1 MTRFVWL
8 GVVVLAVI
16 GLWSAG
22 WFYVAGQAR
31 AALLAHGG
39 ADPAAALTCE
49 RLDITGFPFRF
60 DFACTGA
67 DITADDTRVTIAG
80 LRASVLVYNPTHAL
94 VSAQSPLTLADAFT
108 GAERRLDFA
117 SAEASVRLT
126 TDDILKGLG
135 GTGWRLARASLV
147 ADDITLTDTLTAEL
161 LLARAAHVEA
171 HLLDMPERHAPQ
183 TGLAG
188 LAAYARAELVQAP
201 ALDVANGQLSLEAE
215 LTGVPDDLRQFAVA
229 DAPQRWRDAGG
240 QLKLVGLEATAGEEF
255 VRSSGTLA
263 LDSAARVEGQ
273 IQLASKGLVERTGT
287 LIPEDWKA
295 IVLGQPAADGS
306 YAQTLNLRGGFVFA
320 GLLPVAQL
328 APLF

>member
-8 GVVVLAVI
+8 GLVVLAVI

-31 AALLAHGG
+31 AALLDQGG
-39 ADPAAALTCE
+39 ADAAASLTCE

-67 DITADDTRVTIAG
+67 DITDGDVSVTVAG
-80 LRASVLVYNPTHAL
+80 LRASVLVYNPTHAI

-126 TDDILKGLG
+126 TDDILAGLAG
-135 GTGWRLARASLV
+135 AGWRLARASLV
-147 ADDITLTDTLTAEL
+147 ADDLTLTDTLATEL

-171 HLLDMPERHAPQ
+171 HLLDMPERHAPA

-201 ALDVANGQLSLEAE
+201 ALGIADGQLSLEAE
-215 LTGVPDDLRQFAVA
+215 LTGVPDDLRRFA
-229 DAPQRWRDAGG
+229 DAEALPRWRDAGG
-240 QLKLVGLEATAGEEF
+240 QLHLVRLEATAADEF
-255 VRSSGTLA
+255 VRANGTLA
-263 LDSAARVEGQ
+263 LDSAARLEGQ
-273 IQLASKGLVERTGT
+273 IQLTSKGVVERAGT
-287 LIPEDWKA
+287 LIPEDWKG
-295 IVLGQPAADGS
+295 IVLGQQAADGS